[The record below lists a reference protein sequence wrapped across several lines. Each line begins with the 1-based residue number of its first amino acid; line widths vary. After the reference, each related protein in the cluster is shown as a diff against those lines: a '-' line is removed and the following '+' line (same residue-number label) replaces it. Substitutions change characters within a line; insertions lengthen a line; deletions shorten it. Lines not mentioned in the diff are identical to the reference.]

1 MLISVVK
8 NINVRTDIG
17 ATALH
22 YASQYGEKDNSTST
36 LELLLREF
44 ADPNPRLYRRGKN
57 VRASALYMSVSYD
70 HLEAVVLL
78 LQYGAKVTNRI
89 YDFVRAREIMSIR
102 RRKIFLALN
111 ESRNSQA
118 SK

>member
-1 MLISVVK
+1 MVYLEALNYAKRRPLHYAAENGSDNVLKLLISVVK

-57 VRASALYMSVSYD
+57 VRASAL
-70 HLEAVVLL
+70 
-78 LQYGAKVTNRI
+78 
-89 YDFVRAREIMSIR
+89 
-102 RRKIFLALN
+102 
-111 ESRNSQA
+111 
-118 SK
+118 